1 MKEEPYG
8 LEGRLD
14 KMIGLLERLVR
25 DQRDTYLQIQ
35 KFVHAMVEE
44 AESEIPEKY
53 RRFTNAMHDIHD
65 IKYMYEDVGS
75 SVPQHILRACERF
88 DDRFRQMEEEMNSEG
103 GVFSK
108 IRRKMAEDPRNR
120 WDHTRYL
127 GKPKENGDAS
137 GQSE

>member
-1 MKEEPYG
+1 MS
-8 LEGRLD
+8 EGIETRLD

-44 AESEIPEKY
+44 AEAEIPEKY
-53 RRFTNAMHDIHD
+53 RRFANAMHDIHD
-65 IKYMYEDVGS
+65 IKYMYEDVGTV
-75 SVPQHILRACERF
+75 VPPHILRACERF
-88 DDRFRQMEEEMNSEG
+88 DDRFRQIEEEMNKED
-103 GVFSK
+103 GVFGK
-108 IRRKMAEDPRNR
+108 VRRKMASDTRNR

-127 GKPKENGDAS
+127 GPPKENGNET